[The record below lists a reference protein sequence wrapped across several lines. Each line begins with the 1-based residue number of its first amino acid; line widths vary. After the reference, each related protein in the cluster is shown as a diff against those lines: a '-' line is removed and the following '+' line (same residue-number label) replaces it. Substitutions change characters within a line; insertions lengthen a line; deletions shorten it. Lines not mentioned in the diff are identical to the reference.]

1 MTDSPIT
8 VAIVED
14 DERIRTLLRMLINE
28 EDGFACEYA
37 YADGYIAIE
46 DFQKSVPDIIIMDVE
61 MPRMSGIECVRQ
73 IRDFAPEVPIL
84 MLTVHDD
91 DETLFGAL
99 TAGATGYLVKGAT
112 TEDLLEAIR
121 DAHEGGAPMSPA
133 IARKVVNSFKSVV
146 KSSLTPRE
154 REVLQLL
161 CTGDSYKDVADK
173 LFLSKHTVRRH
184 IRSIYEKLEV
194 SSRAEMVQKAHKN
207 KLM

>member
-1 MTDSPIT
+1 
-8 VAIVED
+8 
-14 DERIRTLLRMLINE
+14 
-28 EDGFACEYA
+28 
-37 YADGYIAIE
+37 
-46 DFQKSVPDIIIMDVE
+46 
-61 MPRMSGIECVRQ
+61 
-73 IRDFAPEVPIL
+73 
-84 MLTVHDD
+84 
-91 DETLFGAL
+91 
-99 TAGATGYLVKGAT
+99 
-112 TEDLLEAIR
+112 
-121 DAHEGGAPMSPA
+121 
-133 IARKVVNSFKSVV
+133 VV